1 MATPG
6 SVYAAAISIAP
17 EAAVA
22 AAEVAHA
29 TGRPAEVAIV
39 PADHPAP
46 TDARVTTAAQA
57 VSAESRALQAG
68 ADASASAPVTVA
80 MVVASDAVVAEVAA
94 AEPVQLAGRAS
105 SGRKPVAVKSRA
117 AAQPAAALRGQ
128 TTNGTAPNARA
139 VPNGAVAAHG
149 AVAHAQHAATAAD
162 APSAAPASSA
172 AQAVGMTAAEFT
184 HWLAATRDTARPV
197 ASSTKTDA
205 GGTDLTV
212 DLTDARLGGVWGWCD
227 RPGQVAHW
235 PGGLCLG
242 FPRAHTVSGRLVL
255 APGDANLTFKRYIE
269 TPVAL
274 AIADDHVTQIEGAGL
289 DAILM
294 RDYFAAWGDRNA
306 YAVSHVGW
314 GMNPAAR
321 WEALTMYDKRDTNGT
336 ELRAIAGSF
345 LYSTGANE
353 AAGRFTL
360 GHFDLPMRGCTIALD
375 GARVVE
381 DGRLLGELA

>member
-1 MATPG
+1 MSMQDITGHYAIPLALPFSDVPPPYGRRRRPFVASRRARQYVFDIHGPRRVPAAAPARGTKAARAARPVRAQDFGSDNRAWVRPHPLRRRWKMTLLATAMFGVVCVVATHVFDEHQHVVTPG
-6 SVYAAAISIAP
+6 SVYAAAISVAP
-17 EAAVA
+17 TAAVA

-39 PADHPAP
+39 SADHPAP
-46 TDARVTTAAQA
+46 TAAQA

-68 ADASASAPVTVA
+68 ADASASAPVAVA

-94 AEPVQLAGRAS
+94 PEPVQLAGRAS

-117 AAQPAAALRGQ
+117 AAQPAVALRGK

-162 APSAAPASSA
+162 GPSAAPASSA

-212 DLTDARLGGVWGWCD
+212 DL
-227 RPGQVAHW
+227 PS
-235 PGGLCLG
+235 
-242 FPRAHTVSGRLVL
+242 HTRLV
-255 APGDANLTFKRYIE
+255 GY
-269 TPVAL
+269 
-274 AIADDHVTQIEGAGL
+274 
-289 DAILM
+289 
-294 RDYFAAWGDRNA
+294 
-306 YAVSHVGW
+306 
-314 GMNPAAR
+314 
-321 WEALTMYDKRDTNGT
+321 
-336 ELRAIAGSF
+336 
-345 LYSTGANE
+345 
-353 AAGRFTL
+353 
-360 GHFDLPMRGCTIALD
+360 
-375 GARVVE
+375 
-381 DGRLLGELA
+381 

>member
-1 MATPG
+1 MSMQDITGHYAIPLALPFSDVPPPYGRRRRPFVASRRARQYVFDIHGPRRVPAAAPARGTKAARAARPVRAQDFGSDNRAWVRPHPLRRRWKMTLLATAMFGVVCVVATHVFDEHQHVVTPG
-6 SVYAAAISIAP
+6 SVYAAAISVAP
-17 EAAVA
+17 TAAVA

-39 PADHPAP
+39 SADHPAP

-68 ADASASAPVTVA
+68 ADASASAPVAVA

-94 AEPVQLAGRAS
+94 PEPVQLAGRAS

-117 AAQPAAALRGQ
+117 AAQPAVALRGK

-162 APSAAPASSA
+162 GPSAAPASSA

-212 DLTDARLGGVWGWCD
+212 DL
-227 RPGQVAHW
+227 PS
-235 PGGLCLG
+235 
-242 FPRAHTVSGRLVL
+242 HTRLV
-255 APGDANLTFKRYIE
+255 GY
-269 TPVAL
+269 
-274 AIADDHVTQIEGAGL
+274 
-289 DAILM
+289 
-294 RDYFAAWGDRNA
+294 
-306 YAVSHVGW
+306 
-314 GMNPAAR
+314 
-321 WEALTMYDKRDTNGT
+321 
-336 ELRAIAGSF
+336 
-345 LYSTGANE
+345 
-353 AAGRFTL
+353 
-360 GHFDLPMRGCTIALD
+360 
-375 GARVVE
+375 
-381 DGRLLGELA
+381 